1 MVASLSRPLRPSLSG
16 RPEPLVNSVL
26 EVVRSMNHDLHPALE
41 AEGLSKG
48 EYWAL
53 HLVSSLESASISTVA
68 RHLALSAPTVCEN
81 VDGLEAKGLLVR
93 HRSARDRRTVDLAVT
108 AKGRRVE
115 DRIWPRVNA
124 SVARAI
130 VGISREDL
138 ATATRVFEQIARH
151 LQPEAS
157 AVPEPA

>member
-1 MVASLSRPLRPSLSG
+1 MVASLSRPVRPTLSNN
-16 RPEPLVNSVL
+16 PEPLLNSVL
-26 EVVRSMNHDLHPALE
+26 EVVRWMNHDLHPALE
-41 AEGLSKG
+41 AEGLTKG

-81 VDGLEAKGLLVR
+81 VDGLEARGLLVR
-93 HRSARDRRTVDLAVT
+93 HRSARDRRTVDLEVT

-115 DRIWPRVNA
+115 ARIWPQVNA
-124 SVARAI
+124 TIARAI
-130 VGISREDL
+130 LGISREDL

-151 LQPEAS
+151 LQPEA
-157 AVPEPA
+157 ARLPEVA